1 MHKKLKSSLRPT
13 SAPSKTKFGTC
24 GLCGGPLT
32 TPRQGEQECHDDC
45 SAPGGTNYM
54 DPDRAEELRK
64 DRFLARKDREAEE
77 LKEITAG
84 SSEEVKW

>member
-1 MHKKLKSSLRPT
+1 MT
-13 SAPSKTKFGTC
+13 GKFGTC

-32 TPRQGEQECHDDC
+32 TKRQGEQECHDDC
-45 SAPGGTNYM
+45 SAPDGTNYM
-54 DPDRAEELRK
+54 DPDGGGRLRG
-64 DRFLARKDREAEE
+64 DRLLAKLDRQAEE